1 MIINSN
7 IKYTTR
13 SSLPVRI
20 LCHNRNHHMPIVGL
34 VTHPDGTEL
43 ARAWYSDGKAK
54 EGAKKSAHDLLEV
67 LPWSQGYK
75 YRTRHGAIAKLF
87 EIDREGG
94 RIYGRLAF
102 GKTSLS
108 WNLDG
113 TSIQSKAYDLTTEGA

>member
-1 MIINSN
+1 MIISDN

-43 ARAWYSDGKAK
+43 ARAWYPDGKAK

>member
-1 MIINSN
+1 MIISDN

-13 SSLPVRI
+13 RSLPVRI
-20 LCHNRNHHMPIVGL
+20 LCHNRNHPMPIVGL

-43 ARAWYSDGKAK
+43 ARAWYPDGKAK

-67 LPWSQGYK
+67 LPWSQGCKYK
-75 YRTRHGAIAKLF
+75 TRHGAIAKLF

-113 TSIQSKAYDLTTEGA
+113 TSVQSKAYDLTTEES

>member
-1 MIINSN
+1 MIISDN

-43 ARAWYSDGKAK
+43 ARAWYPDGKAK
-54 EGAKKSAHDLLEV
+54 ESGKKSAHDLLEV
-67 LPWSQGYK
+67 LPWSQGCKYK
-75 YRTRHGAIAKLF
+75 TRHGAIAKLF